1 MAKNIVPYVKHQ
13 LYKGRYEMTEGG
25 VIRLPDKCHFIV
37 RRYIG
42 GCHFISNTEERG
54 RIALILAEGYGNGMG
69 FWSMISFLTD
79 EEAKK
84 LAGELLSSISP
95 QPARAKKGENNGN

>member
-1 MAKNIVPYVKHQ
+1 MKRDIAPYVKHQ

-25 VIRLPDKCHFIV
+25 VIRLPNECHFTVRRYVGKCHFTSDV
-37 RRYIG
+37 
-42 GCHFISNTEERG
+42 EERG
-54 RIALILAEGYGNGMG
+54 RIALILEEDYGNGSG

-84 LAGELLSSISP
+84 LVGELLSSLSP
-95 QPARAKKGENNGN
+95 